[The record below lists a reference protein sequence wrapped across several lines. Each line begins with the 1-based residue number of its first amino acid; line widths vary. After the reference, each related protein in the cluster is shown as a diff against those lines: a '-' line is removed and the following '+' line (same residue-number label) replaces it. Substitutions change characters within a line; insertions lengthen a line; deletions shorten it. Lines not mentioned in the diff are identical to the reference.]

1 MKVEEAVRVGRALE
15 EEEQP
20 RSGFWGSCK
29 FCDFNLSF
37 ARIQP
42 TTADEADELYSDE
55 VGVTETVDCGG
66 LTNRCRRSSID
77 GGANFDQKAGASR

>member
-1 MKVEEAVRVGRALE
+1 MKKRQKLNLTPSVTQHNLYDQEAASVISISVLQG
-15 EEEQP
+15 
-20 RSGFWGSCK
+20 
-29 FCDFNLSF
+29 
-37 ARIQP
+37 IHP